1 VPPGSPL
8 SSWPRTPAPDG
19 TRTAELDLLT
29 HLCGQTPQQL
39 SDLLGQL
46 SRSGFLSSWHDVRS
60 EGEVL
65 WQLGRSP
72 ATTLDGRSRDHSY
85 RA

>member
-1 VPPGSPL
+1 M
-8 SSWPRTPAPDG
+8 RIARNRPDG
-19 TRTAELDLLT
+19 TGTAELDLLT

-39 SDLLGQL
+39 SDPLGRL
-46 SRSGFLSSWHDVRS
+46 SRSGFLPSWHDVRS

-65 WQLGRSP
+65 RPWGRSP
-72 ATTLDGRSRDHSY
+72 ATTLDGRSRDHSC